1 MRKLNALFLGALIAA
16 GTGCGDVLEVDN
28 QNNPDRDRALS
39 RPNDVATLI
48 ANSYVSVHNATVG
61 GSNDGLQPQLLVAA
75 LESYSGLSNFNM
87 GSRSLIPR
95 LPLSNQIG
103 NNGQV
108 GNFRDWQVLY
118 RAARLASDG
127 LKAVEELKLPT
138 TIGRDMR
145 SRMFARFV
153 QGTALGTI
161 AMVYDSGSVV
171 SENDNTT
178 PPATP
183 PPFVGYDSLMKHAI
197 FYLDSAI
204 ALANAAPDSSFPIG
218 PTYIAGVNLAN
229 RAAFIALV
237 RSYKAR
243 FRAGVARTRAER
255 DAADWVSITND
266 ALNGISADFAP
277 AMDPATGWDVVWP
290 VQHYNYDT
298 WHQMPSPIISMADTS
313 GGYDTWLSTPFGQ
326 RQPFLIR
333 SPDRRFPT
341 GNTRDAQVTFSG
353 GTAANVVPPNPVIQ
367 FRNRPAGNDRI
378 AEPWANSFYDFYK
391 FRPFFNAGRVGTY
404 PVMTKAEM
412 DLLAAEGH
420 MRAGNFALAIPLINT
435 YRTRASLPTLPVTM
449 LDTIVRIPNLPG
461 SPCVPRVPDP
471 ATNYSTSK
479 CGNIWEAMKWEYRM
493 ETAYRGYGMWYFA
506 SRGWGDLPEGTPLH
520 WPVPYQEMFARGR
533 RNIYDMGGIGGPFG
547 APRGN
552 YGL

>member
-1 MRKLNALFLGALIAA
+1 MRKLTGLFLGALLAA
-16 GTGCGDVLEVDN
+16 GIGCGDVLEVDN
-28 QNNPDRDRALS
+28 QNNPDKTDALS
-39 RPNDVATLI
+39 RPNDVAVLI
-48 ANSYVSVHNATVG
+48 ANSYVSVHNATIG

-75 LESYSGLSNFNM
+75 LESYSGLANFNM
-87 GSRSLIPR
+87 GTRALIPR

-153 QGTALGTI
+153 QGVALGTI
-161 AMVYDSGSVV
+161 AMVYDSGMVV
-171 SENDNTT
+171 SEEDNTT
-178 PPATP
+178 PPAAP
-183 PPFVGYDSLMKHAI
+183 PAFVSYDSLMKHAI
-197 FYLDSAI
+197 FYLDSSI
-204 ALANAAPDSSFPIG
+204 ALANAAPDSSFPI
-218 PTYIAGVNLAN
+218 PNTYIAGSALAD
-229 RAAFIALV
+229 RAAFIRLV
-237 RSYKAR
+237 RSYRAR
-243 FRAGVARTRAER
+243 MRAGVARTKAER
-255 DAADWVSITND
+255 DAVNWTLVTQD
-266 ALNGISADFAP
+266 ALNGITADLAP
-277 AMDPATGWDVVWP
+277 LMDASGWDVVWP
-290 VQHYNYDT
+290 IQHYLYDT
-298 WHQMPSPIISMADTS
+298 WHQQPMPIIAMADTA
-313 GGYDTWLSTPFGQ
+313 GLYNTWLATPFTQ

-333 SPDRRFPT
+333 TSDRRFPS
-341 GNTRDAQVTFSG
+341 GDTRDAQITFSG
-353 GTAANVVPPNPVIQ
+353 GTSASATPPNTVIQ

-391 FRPFFNAGRVGTY
+391 FRAFFNAGRIGTY
-404 PVMTKAEM
+404 PVMTRAEM

-420 MRAGNFALAIPLINT
+420 IRAGNFALAIPLINKW
-435 YRTRASLPTLPVTM
+435 RTNASLPALPLTM
-449 LDTIVRIPNLPG
+449 TDTVQRIPDLPG
-461 SPCVPRVPDP
+461 SRCVPRIPDP
-471 ATNYSTSK
+471 ATNYTTSK

-506 SRGWGDLPEGTPLH
+506 SRGWQDLPEGTPLH

-533 RNIYDMGGIGGPFG
+533 RDIYDMGGIGGRAG